1 MECLESSFALNKARV
16 RSRKAPQ
23 SEMRILII
31 GGTRFIGPRVAEQL
45 LTGGHEVTLFHRGQT
60 EGDLPGAVNHIYGDR
75 RDLPSFKSQFK
86 SLAPDVV
93 VDMVC
98 YNEREA
104 SSLMRTFKGVAG
116 RVAVAS
122 SMDVYRAYG
131 GLLGL
136 EVDPPEP
143 IPSMRSRRY
152 ALADSLIE
160 RMRKARMIWRSTT
173 TRFQSSKP

>member
-1 MECLESSFALNKARV
+1 
-16 RSRKAPQ
+16 
-23 SEMRILII
+23 MRILII

-45 LTGGHEVTLFHRGQT
+45 LAGGHELTLCHRGQT
-60 EGDLPGAVNHIYGDR
+60 EADLPGPVNHIYGDR
-75 RDLPSFKSQFK
+75 RDLSSFISQFK

-136 EVDPPEP
+136 
-143 IPSMRSRRY
+143 
-152 ALADSLIE
+152 
-160 RMRKARMIWRSTT
+160 
-173 TRFQSSKP
+173 